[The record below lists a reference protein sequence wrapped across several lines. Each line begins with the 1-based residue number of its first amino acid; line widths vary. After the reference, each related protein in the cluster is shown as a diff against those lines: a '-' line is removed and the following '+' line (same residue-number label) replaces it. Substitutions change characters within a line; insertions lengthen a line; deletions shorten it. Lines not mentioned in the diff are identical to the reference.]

1 MQHTLI
7 VGGTRGIGYAT
18 AQQLLKADHRV
29 TITGLTAARAASAA
43 ARLGANAVGAPL
55 DVKDRARLAD
65 VIGAFGP
72 IDNLLLAASSD
83 VAWGPF
89 ARLSMDAVLAALN
102 MKLVGY
108 LAAAQAALRT
118 LAAQGSITFVGG
130 AAARFAMP
138 GTVGLA
144 AVNGALEAAM
154 RTLAKELAP
163 RRVNLVSPGL
173 TDTEVYAQMP
183 AAQRA
188 QMFAAAAAGL
198 PARKTG
204 EPHEIAQAIAL
215 CITNR
220 FITGSVIDIDGGA
233 RLT

>member
-1 MQHTLI
+1 L
-7 VGGTRGIGYAT
+7 
-18 AQQLLKADHRV
+18 
-29 TITGLTAARAASAA
+29 
-43 ARLGANAVGAPL
+43 
-55 DVKDRARLAD
+55 KDRARLED

-130 AAARFAMP
+130 AAARVAMP

-144 AVNGALEAAM
+144 A
-154 RTLAKELAP
+154 
-163 RRVNLVSPGL
+163 
-173 TDTEVYAQMP
+173 
-183 AAQRA
+183 
-188 QMFAAAAAGL
+188 
-198 PARKTG
+198 
-204 EPHEIAQAIAL
+204 IIAL
-215 CITNR
+215 NKVSSKRGASHFAVARDR
-220 FITGSVIDIDGGA
+220 FFCG
-233 RLT
+233 